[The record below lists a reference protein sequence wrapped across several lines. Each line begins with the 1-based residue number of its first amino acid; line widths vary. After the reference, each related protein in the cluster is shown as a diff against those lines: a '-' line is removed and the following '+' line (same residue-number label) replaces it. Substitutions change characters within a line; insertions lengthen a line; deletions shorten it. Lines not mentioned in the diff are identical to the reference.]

1 MYDSSLQL
9 QKISISII
17 GVPDPLDIRQFNITY
32 LENYSY
38 KVLIGESF
46 NIQLL
51 KLNPLI
57 QQLTLLKLSMN
68 LYNHTTISPF
78 EPTEHYHFNPRN
90 FSLLGTFNQTIFEG
104 AYVNITLFWNQT
116 LSTSSVD
123 TFHQSHIIQIVNEHR
138 SILHATQLSHY
149 ILHAI
154 CIVLLV
160 AFVVGSQRVEVPIL
174 GESLSVGN
182 KYLIQRK
189 RLNYIGN
196 QIDEQGDNEVLT
208 E

>member
-17 GVPDPLDIRQFNITY
+17 GVPDPLDVRQFNITY

-57 QQLTLLKLSMN
+57 QQLTLLKLSMH
-68 LYNHTTISPF
+68 LYNHTTITPF
-78 EPTEHYHFNPRN
+78 EQKSQHYHFNPRN
-90 FSLLGTFNQTIFEG
+90 FSLLGTFNETSFDG
-104 AYVNITLFWNQT
+104 TYVNITLFWNQT

-123 TFHQSHIIQIVNEHR
+123 TFHQSHLIRIVNEHR

-154 CIVLLV
+154 CIILLV
-160 AFVVGSQRVEVPIL
+160 GSVVGSQRVEVPIL

-189 RLNYIGN
+189 RLNYIGD
-196 QIDEQGDNEVLT
+196 QINV
-208 E
+208 